1 MSADAEIQTYNTPSP
16 LFGHREIMDRI
27 FNGHQQ
33 NRLHHGWLLA
43 GDEGIGKF
51 RLAQQIAAW
60 ILSIKDTAAQ
70 PLFEDGE
77 GHPHPADIEVESE
90 EARLVFGNTHPDL
103 LLLQPEQDDKNKSGL
118 IKTEQLRKLP
128 AFFAHHAARSKWRVA
143 IIDSLDVVNRA
154 GMNAMLKTLEE
165 PPANCL
171 LLLLSSRPG
180 QILPTIRSRCIT
192 ANLSPL
198 TSTDTAGVLATIWP
212 DADKEAL
219 GLLAGLSKG
228 APGRALQLAD
238 AGVLDMFEASCS
250 LLSDNRAKPAD
261 LIALA
266 EKWSAGGARG
276 RPVRQAASY
285 LFPELLLLATLYQ
298 MESDAAHQNS
308 LAQIGF
314 IEQAARVLAIHH
326 TPEQLANLHRE
337 FGASYQLNERLYLD
351 FAPIMTKFFFDLTR
365 DLRSQ
370 SANR

>member
-16 LFGHREIMDRI
+16 LFGHREILDRM
-27 FNGHQQ
+27 FNSYQQ

-60 ILSIKDTAAQ
+60 ILSIKDTAFQ
-70 PLFEDGE
+70 PLFKDGDTP
-77 GHPHPADIEVESE
+77 PHPLLIKVESE
-90 EARLVFGNTHPDL
+90 EARLVFGNAHPDL

-118 IKTEQLRKLP
+118 IKAEQLRKLP
-128 AFFAHHAARSKWRVA
+128 AFFAHHAARSKWRIA

-198 TSTDTAGVLATIWP
+198 SGVDTSGVLATILP
-212 DADKEAL
+212 DADKESL
-219 GLLAGLSKG
+219 DLLAALSKG
-228 APGRALQLAD
+228 APGRAMQLVD
-238 AGVLDMFEASCS
+238 ANVLDMFEASCS
-250 LLSDNRAKPAD
+250 LLSDERAKPAD

-276 RPVRQAASY
+276 RPLRQSASY
-285 LFPELLLLATLYQ
+285 LFSELLLLASLYQ
-298 MESDAAHQNS
+298 MGSNAIEQNS
-308 LAQIGF
+308 LAHIGF
-314 IEQAARVLAIHH
+314 IERAARLLAGRHS
-326 TPEQLANLHRE
+326 PEQLADLHRE
-337 FGASYQLNERLYLD
+337 FGKSYQMNERLYLD
-351 FAPIMTKFFFDLTR
+351 FAPIMTKFFFDLKR
-365 DLRSQ
+365 DLHSQ